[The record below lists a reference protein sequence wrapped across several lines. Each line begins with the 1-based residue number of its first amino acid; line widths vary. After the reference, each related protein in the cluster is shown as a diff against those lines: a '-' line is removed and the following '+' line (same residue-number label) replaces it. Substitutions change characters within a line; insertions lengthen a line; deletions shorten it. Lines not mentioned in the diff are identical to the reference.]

1 MEKQKESILTL
12 TTFLIMLVAFYFVG
26 YWLIY
31 RMGQATPLMLSV
43 GAATLMT
50 CFLRKRRVSELG
62 WQWCSWN
69 DLRVSY
75 LLPFVIALVSYLL
88 IWLLGF
94 GDFYNDQFIAS
105 RKDTYNLANWNDL
118 SVFIFHIGL
127 VGIISFIVSL
137 PSILGE
143 ELGWRGFLVPELAKL
158 MSFKGVAIT
167 SGFVWALFHWPLII
181 LGLYG
186 NDVTPLLYQLG
197 VFSLF
202 ITATGVILA
211 YFRMK
216 TRSVWPAVVYHAS
229 SNLFIQK
236 VFTPVTIATDNS
248 AWYIDEFGAV
258 MAVVASCVAVYFLRK
273 GSAEFEVSL
282 NQSAESN
289 YGK

>member
-1 MEKQKESILTL
+1 MEKHKESILTL
-12 TTFLIMLVAFYFVG
+12 TTFLVMVVAFYFVG

-43 GAATLMT
+43 GAATLVT
-50 CFLRKRRVSELG
+50 CYLRKRSVAELG
-62 WQWCSWN
+62 WQWCNWYDVRIN
-69 DLRVSY
+69 YV
-75 LLPFVIALVSYLL
+75 LPFAIALVSYLL

-94 GDFYNDQFIAS
+94 GDFYNAEFIAS
-105 RKDTYNLANWNDL
+105 RKDAYNLANWNDL
-118 SVFIFHIGL
+118 SVFIFHFGL

-202 ITATGVILA
+202 ITATGVVLA
-211 YFRMK
+211 YFRLK
-216 TRSVWPAVVYHAS
+216 TQSVWPAVVYHAS
-229 SNLFIQK
+229 SNIFIQK

-248 AWYIDEFGAV
+248 PWYIDEFGVV
-258 MAVVASCVAVYFLRK
+258 MAVVASCAAVYFLRK
-273 GSAEFEVSL
+273 GSAEFDVSL
-282 NQSAESN
+282 NQSAESS